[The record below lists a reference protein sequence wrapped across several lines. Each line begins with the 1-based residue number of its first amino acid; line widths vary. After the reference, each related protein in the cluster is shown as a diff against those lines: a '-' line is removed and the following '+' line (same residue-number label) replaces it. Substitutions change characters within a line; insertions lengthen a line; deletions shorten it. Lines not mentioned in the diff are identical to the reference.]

1 MIHKYLSITFFSLI
15 VTSAFAQIDSTATK
29 LDKITVTAAS
39 KFEQDRKDSGK
50 PVIKIT
56 QADIEKQSASS
67 LADLL
72 NQYAGIEING
82 ARSNAGQPLSY
93 FIRGGNNRQV
103 SFLIDGAQVNDPS
116 LIASDFD
123 LRLIDLGQIQEI
135 EILKGASSSLYGANA
150 STAVINIKLK
160 EAAKEKLR
168 LSISSFVGTNSSAE
182 DQELS
187 PDEITNSINASG
199 QLDNGFTY
207 AAGFQHQYTYGLSAI
222 EPLDGSDARADK
234 FNRINGLGRIGY
246 DNKRDFKITSY
257 VSFDE
262 YKVEFDDAGS
272 YIDADNETYSR
283 QIRWGTNAEY
293 SYSDQGSIVYN
304 DVSTHTRRDTRSAF
318 PTIFNADGYSLDL
331 YNKYAFKIDPAGTH
345 QLKTILGF
353 NFRTNSF
360 ESEAVPFGG
369 TDFEVTADK
378 EDTNFQ
384 IYDPY
389 VNVVYESPIGF
400 NLNTGIRYN
409 IHSDYDSEFVY
420 SVNPSWDFDLEA
432 SVLKV
437 YGSYSTAY
445 ITPSLFQLFDQSFN
459 LGNPDLQP
467 ETNTTREVGVE
478 WFKKKSSVTLSVFD
492 RRSENEVIVI
502 SDPVTFMGRYE
513 NALEET
519 QVFGFEAS
527 FKTTLWDRFDLT
539 ANYSYADRTDDL
551 VISKVPKQKVN
562 ASLRSELLERTFLT
576 LRYQYNDP
584 RQDIFFNPQTFMADA
599 VVLDSYQVVDLDA
612 TYRFKNKDLT
622 LFGGVSNILNEDFT
636 EIYGFQTRGR
646 NYKLGLRVN
655 L

>member
-1 MIHKYLSITFFSLI
+1 MIKRIILGSFL
-15 VTSAFAQIDSTATK
+15 AAGFAAQAQVDSTATK
-29 LDKITVTAAS
+29 LEKVTVTAAS

-82 ARSNAGQPLSY
+82 ARSNAGQNLSY

-123 LRLIDLGQIQEI
+123 LRLVDLGQIQEI
-135 EILKGASSSLYGANA
+135 EILKGASSTLYGANA

-160 EAAKEKLR
+160 QAAKKKLR
-168 LSISSFVGTNSSAE
+168 LSVGSFVGTNSSAE

-187 PDEITNSINASG
+187 PDEISNSINASG
-199 QLDNGFTY
+199 QLDNGLTY
-207 AAGFQHQYTYGLSAI
+207 AAGFQHQYTYGLSAV
-222 EPLDGSDARADK
+222 EPLDGSAADPDK
-234 FNRINGLGRIGY
+234 FNRVNGLGRIGY
-246 DNKRDFKITSY
+246 DNKRNFKITSY

-262 YKVEFDDAGS
+262 YKAQFDNFD
-272 YIDADNETYSR
+272 YTDADNETYSR

-304 DVSTHTRRDTRSAF
+304 DVSTHTKRDTRSGS

-331 YNKYAFKIDPAGTH
+331 YNKYAFNLSADGSQ

-360 ESEAVPFGG
+360 ESEAVPFGEME
-369 TDFEVTADK
+369 FENTAEK

-389 VNVVYESPIGF
+389 VNIVYESPIGF
-400 NLNTGIRYN
+400 NLNTGVRYN
-409 IHSDYDSEFVY
+409 IHSDYDSEVVY

-445 ITPSLFQLFDQSFN
+445 ITPSLFQLFDRSFN

-467 ETNTTREVGVE
+467 ETNKTREVGVE
-478 WFKKKSSVTLSVFD
+478 WFKKKTSVTLSVFD
-492 RRSENEVIVI
+492 RRSENEVIFV
-502 SDPVTFMGRYE
+502 SDPVTFAGMYQ
-513 NALEET
+513 NANGDT

-527 FKTTLWDRFDLT
+527 FQTSLSDKIDLT
-539 ANYSYADRTDDL
+539 ANYSYTDRVDDV
-551 VISKVPKQKVN
+551 VISRVPKQKVN
-562 ASLRSELLERTFLT
+562 ASLRAEVVDRTFLT

-584 RQDIFFNPQTFMADA
+584 RQDAFFNSTTIATDQVT
-599 VVLDSYQVVDLDA
+599 LESYQLVDLDA
-612 TYRFKNKDLT
+612 TYKLKNKDLT
-622 LFGGVSNILNEDFT
+622 FFGGVSNVLNEDFT
-636 EIYGFQTRGR
+636 EVYGFQTRGR

>member
-1 MIHKYLSITFFSLI
+1 MIKYFLVAFSLASSLV
-15 VTSAFAQIDSTATK
+15 VTAQIDTTTTRLEK
-29 LDKITVTAAS
+29 VTVTSAS

-82 ARSNAGQPLSY
+82 ARSNTGQNLSY

-123 LRLIDLGQIQEI
+123 LRLVDLGQIEEI
-135 EILKGASSSLYGANA
+135 EILKGASSTLYGANA

-160 EAAKEKLR
+160 EAARKKLR
-168 LSISSFVGTNSSAE
+168 ISVGSFVGTNSSAE
-182 DQELS
+182 DQEFS

-199 QLDNGFTY
+199 RLNNGLTY
-207 AAGFQHQYTYGLSAI
+207 AAGFHHQYTYGLSAV

-234 FNRINGLGRIGY
+234 FNRVNGLGRIGY
-246 DNKRDFKITSY
+246 DNQNNFKLTSY

-262 YKVEFDDAGS
+262 YKAEFDNFDFT
-272 YIDADNETYSR
+272 DADNETYSR

-293 SYSDQGSIVYN
+293 NYSDKGSIVYN
-304 DVSTHTRRDTRSAF
+304 DVSTHTRRDTRSGS

-331 YNKYAFKIDPAGTH
+331 YNKYAFNLSADGAH
-345 QLKTILGF
+345 ELKTILGF
-353 NFRTNSF
+353 NFRTDSF
-360 ESEAVPFGG
+360 ESESVPFDG
-369 TDFEVTADK
+369 TNFEETANED
-378 EDTNFQ
+378 DTNFQ

-389 VNVVYESPIGF
+389 VNVVYESSFGL

-420 SVNPSWDFDLEA
+420 SVNPSVDFDLEE

-445 ITPSLFQLFDQSFN
+445 ITPSLYQLFDRSFN

-467 ETNTTREVGVE
+467 ETNTTREVGAE
-478 WFKKKSSVTLSVFD
+478 WFMNKTSLTVSVFD
-492 RRSENEVIVI
+492 RRSENEVIFI
-502 SDPVTFMGRYE
+502 SDPVTFAGSYA
-513 NALEET
+513 NADINT

-527 FKTTLWDRFDLT
+527 LKTSINERIDVQ
-539 ANYSYADRTDDL
+539 ANYSFADRTDDL
-551 VISKVPKQKVN
+551 VISRVPKQKVN
-562 ASLRSELLERTFLT
+562 ASIRSLVMDRTYVT

-584 RQDIFFNPQTFMADA
+584 RQDAFFNNTTFVTESVTLDA
-599 VVLDSYQVVDLDA
+599 YQLVDIDA
-612 TYRFKNKDLT
+612 TYKLKNKDLT
-622 LFGGVSNILNEDFT
+622 FFAGVSNLFNEDFT
-636 EIYGFQTRGR
+636 ELYGFQTRGR

>member
-1 MIHKYLSITFFSLI
+1 MIKKIILGSFLVAAAAAAT
-15 VTSAFAQIDSTATK
+15 AQVDSTATK
-29 LDKITVTAAS
+29 LEKVIVTAAS
-39 KFEQDRKDSGK
+39 KFEQERKDSGK

-56 QADIEKQSASS
+56 QEDIEKQSAASI
-67 LADLL
+67 ADLL

-82 ARSNAGQPLSY
+82 ARSNAGQNLSY

-123 LRLIDLGQIQEI
+123 LRLVDLDQIQEI

-160 EAAKEKLR
+160 KAARDKLK
-168 LSISSFVGTNSSAE
+168 ISVGSFVGTNSSAE

-187 PDEITNSINASG
+187 PDDITNSINASG
-199 QLDNGFTY
+199 TLDNGLTY
-207 AAGFQHQYTYGLSAI
+207 AAGFHHQYTNGLSAI

-246 DNKRDFKITSY
+246 DNKRNFKITSY

-262 YKVEFDDAGS
+262 YKAQFDNFDFT
-272 YIDADNETYSR
+272 DADNETYSR
-283 QIRWGTNAEY
+283 QIRWGTNMEY
-293 SYSDQGSIVYN
+293 KYSDKGSIVYN
-304 DVSTHTRRDTRSAF
+304 DVSTHTRRDTRSGN

-331 YNKYAFKIDPAGTH
+331 FNRYGFNLSTDGAH

-353 NFRTNSF
+353 NFRTDSF

-369 TDFEVTADK
+369 DGFEETANED
-378 EDTNFQ
+378 DTNFQ

-389 VNVVYESPIGF
+389 ANVVYESSFGF
-400 NLNTGIRYN
+400 NLNTGVRYN
-409 IHSDYDSEFVY
+409 IHSDYDGEFVY
-420 SVNPSWDFDLEA
+420 SINPSWDFELDD
-432 SVLKV
+432 SNLKI

-445 ITPSLFQLFDQSFN
+445 ITPSLFQLFDTSFN

-467 ETNTTREVGVE
+467 ETNTTREAGVE
-478 WFKKKSSVTLSVFD
+478 WFKNKTSLTLSVFD
-492 RRSENEVIVI
+492 RTSENEVLFV
-502 SDPVTFMGRYE
+502 SDPVTFAGSYI
-513 NALEET
+513 NATGKT

-527 FKTTLWDRFDLT
+527 LQTSLSDKIDFT
-539 ANYSYADRTDDL
+539 ANYSFADRTDDL
-551 VISKVPKQKVN
+551 VISRVPKQKIN
-562 ASLRSELLERTFLT
+562 AALRANVVERTFIT
-576 LRYQYNDP
+576 IRYQYNDP
-584 RQDIFFNPQTFMADA
+584 RQDAFFNNTTFTTDA
-599 VVLDSYQVVDLDA
+599 VRLEAYQLVDLDA
-612 TYRFKNKDLT
+612 TYKLKNKDLT
-622 LFGGVSNILNEDFT
+622 LFGGISNILNEDFA
-636 EIYGFQTRGR
+636 EVFGFQTRGR

>member
-1 MIHKYLSITFFSLI
+1 MIHKYLSTALFSMMAI
-15 VTSAFAQIDSTATK
+15 SAIAQVDSTTTK
-29 LDKITVTAAS
+29 LEKVTVTAAS
-39 KFEQDRKDSGK
+39 KFEQQRKDSGK

-56 QADIEKQSASS
+56 QEDIEKQSAAS

-82 ARSNAGQPLSY
+82 ARSNAGQNLSY

-123 LRLIDLGQIQEI
+123 LRLVDLGQIEEI

-150 STAVINIKLK
+150 GTAVINIKLK
-160 EAAKEKLR
+160 EAARKKLR
-168 LSISSFVGTNSSAE
+168 VSIGSFVGTNSSAE
-182 DQELS
+182 DQEIS
-187 PDEITNSINASG
+187 PDEVTNSINASG
-199 QLDNGFTY
+199 RLENGLTY
-207 AAGFQHQYTYGLSAI
+207 AAGFHHQYTYGLSAV
-222 EPLDGSDARADK
+222 EPLDGSAARPDK

-246 DNKRDFKITSY
+246 DNNDNFKLTSY

-262 YKVEFDDAGS
+262 YTAEFDNFDFT
-272 YIDADNETYSR
+272 DADNETYSR

-293 SYSDQGSIVYN
+293 KYADQGSIVYN
-304 DVSTHTRRDTRSAF
+304 DVSTHTRRDTRSGS
-318 PTIFNADGYSLDL
+318 PTVFNSDGYSLDL
-331 YNKYAFKIDPAGTH
+331 FNKYAFDLSADGSH

-360 ESEAVPFGG
+360 ESDAIPFGSTG
-369 TDFEVTADK
+369 FEQTAD
-378 EDTNFQ
+378 EDETNFQ

-389 VNVVYESPIGF
+389 ANVVYESGFGF

-409 IHSDYDSEFVY
+409 IHSDYDSELVY
-420 SVNPSWDFDLEA
+420 SVNPSWDFQLED
-432 SVLKV
+432 STLKF

-445 ITPSLFQLFDQSFN
+445 ITPSLYQLFDRSFN

-467 ETNTTREVGVE
+467 ETNKTREVGVE
-478 WFKKKSSVTLSVFD
+478 WFQKTTSLTLSVFD
-492 RRSENEVIVI
+492 RRSENEVIFV
-502 SDPVTFMGRYE
+502 SDPVTFQGRYE
-513 NALEET
+513 NAPVDT

-527 FKTTLWDRFDLT
+527 LQTRIADRFDLA
-539 ANYSYADRTDDL
+539 ANYSFADRTDDL
-551 VISKVPKQKVN
+551 IISRVPKQKVN
-562 ASLRSELLERTFLT
+562 ASLRTKILDRTFLT

-584 RQDIFFNPQTFMADA
+584 RQDAFFNNTTFTTDPVTLEA
-599 VVLDSYQVVDLDA
+599 YQLIDLDA
-612 TYRFKNKDLT
+612 TYKLKNRDLT
-622 LFGGVSNILNEDFT
+622 LFGGVSNLFNEDFT
-636 EIYGFQTRGR
+636 ELYGFQTRGR